1 MCLQDPNAPKRAL
14 SAYFCFTADVRAKVK
29 AELGDDAKITDVAKA
44 LGAKWKKLS
53 DKQKAPYV
61 KKNEKDKKRYAKAKA
76 KYDKSGKAEKWA
88 AANPPTSGKKKKRKK
103 ARPDDPSHKC
113 FYLAYRL

>member
-29 AELGDDAKITDVAKA
+29 AELGDGAGVTEIAKA
-44 LGAKWKKLS
+44 LGAKWKKMS

-61 KKNEKDKKRYAKAKA
+61 KKADKDKKRYAKEMA
-76 KYDKSGKAEKWA
+76 KYNKSK
-88 AANPPTSGKKKKRKK
+88 
-103 ARPDDPSHKC
+103 
-113 FYLAYRL
+113 